1 MQRIDL
7 RVFKNELRE
16 QSKRYRREMPKEDK
30 AQRDLSIRRRFQ
42 TIYQYQRAK
51 TILCYTSKAIE
62 VDTYGIIQD
71 ALDAGKQVAV
81 PRCVDGTR
89 LMDFYLIHS
98 FDDLEKGSFGV
109 MEPIVSK
116 CELLKDF
123 SSSICVVPALGYDL
137 DGYRLG
143 YGAGYYDRFLSGYPG
158 LKVGIIY
165 AACVKPRL
173 PRGRYDVP
181 VNLLLTE
188 DYLRSIRPV
197 RRRAFS
203 KAGPEHWK
211 K

>member
-1 MQRIDL
+1 MQRVDL
-7 RVFKNELRE
+7 RIYKNELRE
-16 QSKRYRREMPKEDK
+16 ESKKYRREMSKEDK
-30 AQRDLSIRRRFQ
+30 AERDLRIRRRLR
-42 TIYQYQRAK
+42 TLYQYPGAK

-62 VDTYGIIQD
+62 VDTFGIIQD
-71 ALDAGKQVAV
+71 AWDAGKQVAV

-89 LMDFYLIHS
+89 LMEFYLIKS

-109 MEPIVSK
+109 LEPIVAQ
-116 CELLKDF
+116 CELLTDF

-143 YGAGYYDRFLSGYPG
+143 YGAGYYDRFLSNYPG

-181 VNLLLTE
+181 VSLLLTE
-188 DYLRSIRPV
+188 DYLRSIRTF
-197 RRRAFS
+197 RRRPFHR
-203 KAGPEHWK
+203 E
-211 K
+211 

>member
-1 MQRIDL
+1 MQRVDL
-7 RVFKNELRE
+7 RIFKNELRE
-16 QSKRYRREMPKEDK
+16 ESKKYRREMSKEDK
-30 AQRDLSIRRRFQ
+30 AERDLRIRRRFQ
-42 TIYQYQRAK
+42 TIYQYPNAK

-62 VDTYGIIQD
+62 VDTYGIIKD
-71 ALDAGKQVAV
+71 AFDAGKQVAV

-89 LMDFYLIHS
+89 LMDFYLIRS

-116 CELLKDF
+116 CELLTDF

-143 YGAGYYDRFLSGYPG
+143 YGAGYYDRFLSNYTG

-188 DYLRSIRPV
+188 DYLRSIRTF
-197 RRRAFS
+197 RRRPFNREWN
-203 KAGPEHWK
+203 K
-211 K
+211 

>member
-1 MQRIDL
+1 MQRVDL
-7 RVFKNELRE
+7 RIYKNELRE
-16 QSKRYRREMPKEDK
+16 ESKKYRREMSKEDK
-30 AQRDLSIRRRFQ
+30 AERDLRIRRRLQ
-42 TIYQYQRAK
+42 TLYQYPGAK

-62 VDTYGIIQD
+62 VDTFGIIQD
-71 ALDAGKQVAV
+71 AWDAGKQVAV

-89 LMDFYLIHS
+89 LMEFYLIKS

-109 MEPIVSK
+109 LEPIVAQ
-116 CELLKDF
+116 CELLTDF

-143 YGAGYYDRFLSGYPG
+143 YGAGYYDRFLSNYPG

-181 VNLLLTE
+181 VSLLLTE
-188 DYLRSIRPV
+188 DYLRSIRTF
-197 RRRAFS
+197 RRRPFHR
-203 KAGPEHWK
+203 E
-211 K
+211 